1 MPGSTLELTRYI
13 PPFLKN
19 FLHHRTPS
27 YIQRLPVDLWI
38 DEIFIHLTIE
48 DVICLR
54 RVNKTLFLITHEPI
68 IWKRFLVRLSIPIP
82 PLRPSLRWSLDLTSF
97 QIEQLVAKAICAD
110 DNWRRL
116 SPKLS
121 HTRIVFAFYE
131 VLEMKLLPGGQ
142 YMVASVKDTASR
154 RFYICIFCLEHPDP
168 NFPPLARLPLPTKA
182 FNIEAR
188 FLPWHE
194 GRPGIMIMYS
204 QRTPEDGHLRGYDL
218 SELSARPEVDPPYP
232 LRHDCLCTFVDMEA
246 LELLSDP
253 SITRKSQAFRERAAA
268 LPQPFQYVI
277 HFVSNAPIEQPSLFE
292 SDGRPFA
299 AVVQRPNEIVIMDLL
314 TNQLSSIKCP
324 RIPAFD
330 NAEHKIRAV
339 RVLPK
344 QNQVLVIRTL
354 RLRKIDQHQDQ
365 HTMELHT
372 LPDAGVLGVV
382 SLPDDYALI
391 TNRNATSIHISDNY
405 EPLIGP
411 DHPFKHDPKARPPP
425 LSIYV
430 CGEELE
436 GMEHF
441 NIDPVLSYDG
451 YWFYDLEWYVEQAT
465 VKDPKYGVRII
476 PGVYR
481 ALVYTVPC
489 DDRSDMPKIK
499 SLGRY
504 FNTQYQRADYP
515 YGHPP
520 QGDLSVVRQRY
531 LRPEHEHVPFR
542 LNSNTFQHIAETGCS
557 AITWDEST
565 GRVCVATQKNLKFLI
580 MDIKQTLAPDDRFA
594 QWRRLQTMLNSEL

>member
-1 MPGSTLELTRYI
+1 
-13 PPFLKN
+13 
-19 FLHHRTPS
+19 
-27 YIQRLPVDLWI
+27 
-38 DEIFIHLTIE
+38 
-48 DVICLR
+48 
-54 RVNKTLFLITHEPI
+54 
-68 IWKRFLVRLSIPIP
+68 
-82 PLRPSLRWSLDLTSF
+82 
-97 QIEQLVAKAICAD
+97 
-110 DNWRRL
+110 
-116 SPKLS
+116 
-121 HTRIVFAFYE
+121 
-131 VLEMKLLPGGQ
+131 
-142 YMVASVKDTASR
+142 
-154 RFYICIFCLEHPDP
+154 
-168 NFPPLARLPLPTKA
+168 
-182 FNIEAR
+182 
-188 FLPWHE
+188 
-194 GRPGIMIMYS
+194 
-204 QRTPEDGHLRGYDL
+204 
-218 SELSARPEVDPPYP
+218 
-232 LRHDCLCTFVDMEA
+232 
-246 LELLSDP
+246 
-253 SITRKSQAFRERAAA
+253 
-268 LPQPFQYVI
+268 
-277 HFVSNAPIEQPSLFE
+277 
-292 SDGRPFA
+292 
-299 AVVQRPNEIVIMDLL
+299 
-314 TNQLSSIKCP
+314 
-324 RIPAFD
+324 
-330 NAEHKIRAV
+330 
-339 RVLPK
+339 
-344 QNQVLVIRTL
+344 
-354 RLRKIDQHQDQ
+354 
-365 HTMELHT
+365 MELHT

-476 PGVYR
+476 PGVHR

-504 FNTQYQRADYP
+504 FNTQYQRVDYP
-515 YGHPP
+515 HGHPP

-542 LNSNTFQHIAETGCS
+542 LNSNAFRNIAETGCS